1 MDAAQVQAL
10 IVQALTWVG
19 FALVSGL
26 AAKAI
31 MPGRDPGGAVVT
43 LVLGIGGA
51 LLGVAVYM
59 WFTGERIHNLIS
71 PMGFAV
77 ATAGSF
83 FLLVTHR
90 LLLGNRRHYRS
101 RGDVIDEVID
111 HEPRYRRRRHV
122 RYSDLD

>member
-1 MDAAQVQAL
+1 MDAAQIQAL
-10 IVQALTWVG
+10 IVQALTWIG

-51 LLGVAVYM
+51 LLGVAVFMY
-59 WFTGERIHNLIS
+59 FTGERIQNLIS
-71 PMGFAV
+71 PIGFAV

-83 FLLVTHR
+83 FLLMTHR

-101 RGDVIDEVID
+101 HGDVIDEVIIP
-111 HEPRYRRRRHV
+111 EPRYRRRRRV
-122 RYSDLD
+122 RYSDGD

>member
-1 MDAAQVQAL
+1 MDAAQIQAL
-10 IVQALTWVG
+10 VVQALTWVG

-51 LLGVAVYM
+51 VLGVAVYM
-59 WFTGERIHNLIS
+59 YFTGERVHNLIS
-71 PMGFAV
+71 PIGFAV

-83 FLLVTHR
+83 FLLMTHR

-101 RGDVIDEVID
+101 HGDVIDEVIVP
-111 HEPRYRRRRHV
+111 EPRYRRRRRV
-122 RYSDLD
+122 RFSDVD